1 MMRPLFIYL
10 SRQRWQRTVISKSAF
25 VGRAKSRFVAA
36 ETTQDTIEAIRQLN
50 RQNILATLDHLGED
64 VNTEAEARQAR
75 DEYMRALELIRTSG
89 VSSNVSLKLTQFGL
103 DVSEEL
109 VRELVASVVEK
120 AAEVGVLVRI
130 DMEGSPHT
138 ERTLAVY
145 RDMRRRYSN
154 VGIVLQAYLYRT
166 EEDIQQLGQDGI
178 ATVRL
183 CKGAY
188 REPASMAFPRK
199 ADVDANMIKLMQIM
213 LGDEAR
219 AKGAH
224 LAMATHDVKMIEA
237 TVKFAAE
244 HGVPKDAFEFQMLYG
259 IRRDLHQQLAA
270 AGYKMR
276 VYVPYGA
283 EWYPYFMRRLAE
295 RPANVWFVLSNFF
308 KP

>member
-10 SRQRWQRTVISKSAF
+10 SRQHWLRTVISTSGF
-25 VGRAKSRFVAA
+25 IGRAKRRFVAA
-36 ETTQDTIEAIRQLN
+36 ETIQDTIEVIRQLN

-64 VNTEAEARQAR
+64 VNTEADARQAR
-75 DEYMRALELIRTSG
+75 DNYVRALELIRTSG
-89 VSSNVSLKLTQFGL
+89 VASNVSLKLTQFGL
-103 DVSEEL
+103 DVSGEL
-109 VRELVASVVEK
+109 VRELVASVIEK
-120 AAEVGVLVRI
+120 AAELGALVRI

-145 RDMRRRYSN
+145 RDMRKRYSN

-166 EEDIQQLGQDGI
+166 EGDIKQLVQDGI

-188 REPASMAFPRK
+188 QEPASIAFPRK
-199 ADVDANMIKLMQIM
+199 ADVDANMVKLMQLL

-219 AKGAH
+219 SRGAH

-237 TVKFAAE
+237 TRNFAAE
-244 HGVPKDAFEFQMLYG
+244 HSISKNAFEFQMLYG

-308 KP
+308 RP